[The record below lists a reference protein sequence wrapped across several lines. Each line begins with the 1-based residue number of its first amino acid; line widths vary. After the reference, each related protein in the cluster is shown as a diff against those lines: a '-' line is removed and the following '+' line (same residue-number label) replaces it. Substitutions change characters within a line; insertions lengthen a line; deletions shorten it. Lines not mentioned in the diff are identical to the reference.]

1 MSTGGAGASTGTA
14 ATKWSSEMTT
24 ATNLQPPRSPHSGT
38 TTLDITVLMGG
49 PSAEREVS
57 LNSGKAVA
65 DALRRRGHRV
75 NCCDISPG
83 DLSALDKPADLIF
96 IALHGTFG
104 EDGQLQTILAN
115 RGMAYVGSDAAS
127 SRLAMDKVES
137 KKRFV
142 AAGIATPAWKI
153 ITQQQLNHQMNSW
166 RLPTVIKPVD
176 QGSSVDTFIAR
187 DAYGFQAAMERVVV
201 KYGRCL
207 IEDYIAGPE
216 LTVGILGN
224 TALPV
229 CEIRTTRE
237 YYDYAAKYLDDAT
250 EYLFDLDLP
259 ADLLQ
264 TVRALSIEAH
274 HALGCRD
281 FSRVDWMVD
290 AKTHQPYI
298 LELNTI
304 PGFTDHSLLPKAA
317 ARANIGFDQL
327 CQKIIEQATSR
338 AS

>member
-1 MSTGGAGASTGTA
+1 
-14 ATKWSSEMTT
+14 MTT
-24 ATNLQPPRSPHSGT
+24 ATDLQAPRSPHSSIA
-38 TTLDITVLMGG
+38 TLDITVLMGG
-49 PSAEREVS
+49 PGAEREVS

-65 DALRRRGHRV
+65 GALMRRGHRV

-104 EDGQLQTILAN
+104 EDGELQAILAD
-115 RGMAYVGSDAAS
+115 RRMAYVGSDAAS
-127 SRLAMDKVES
+127 SRLAMDKAES

-142 AAGIATPAWKI
+142 AAGITTPPWKI
-153 ITQQQLNHQMNSW
+153 ITQQQLNRQMNSW

-207 IEDYIAGPE
+207 IEDYIEGPE
-216 LTVGILGN
+216 LTVGILGK

-229 CEIRTTRE
+229 CEIRTARE

-259 ADLLQ
+259 AELLQ

-290 AKTHQPYI
+290 SKTHRPYI
-298 LELNTI
+298 LEVNTI

-327 CQKIIEQATSR
+327 CQKIIELATSR
-338 AS
+338 TS